1 MNALTGI
8 QAAAVA
14 RSRPGAQGTA
24 WTHGLAAAG
33 LWAGVSAL
41 TWAWPD
47 ADDLGRT
54 GLLAAG
60 AAAMAAA
67 LACAALLARARALPA
82 ALRQAGPWLVVLAL
96 GLGGWELATAKLDLL
111 PRPFFAAPQ
120 SMLEVLTDDW
130 PRLGE
135 SLLRSLWLL
144 VPAYLLGAGAGF
156 LTGVAVGWSR
166 AVGYWVHPVLRLIGP
181 VPAVAWIPIAFFV
194 FPSSRSASTFLIA
207 LATFF
212 PVAVLTWSGV
222 AAVSAAYYDVARTM
236 GAKPWFLVR
245 KVAIP
250 AAMPSV
256 FVGLFMGLGASFSV
270 LVVAE
275 MLGVKA
281 GLGWYMQ
288 WAQGWAAYANM
299 YVALLV
305 MAGMCTALITLLF
318 RVRDRLLSWQRG
330 LVRW

>member
-1 MNALTGI
+1 MSGVVDATRVALVGRPTARNPIWWVGLG
-8 QAAAVA
+8 AAA
-14 RSRPGAQGTA
+14 
-24 WTHGLAAAG
+24 
-33 LWAGVSAL
+33 LWATSAAIIM
-41 TWAWPD
+41 TWPD

-54 GLLAAG
+54 QLLGWLAA
-60 AAAMAAA
+60 AAAAGLAVASLSAAI
-67 LACAALLARARALPA
+67 RPLPA
-82 ALRQAGPWLVVLAL
+82 ALRYAGPWLAVLAL
-96 GLGGWELATAKLDLL
+96 GLGGWELVTAKLDLL

-144 VPAYLLGAGAGF
+144 VPAYLLGASAGF

-194 FPSSRSASTFLIA
+194 FPSSPSASTFLIA

-222 AAVSAAYYDVARTM
+222 SAVSAAYYDVARTM

-245 KVAIP
+245 KVAVP
-250 AAMPSV
+250 AALPSV

-299 YVALLV
+299 YVALMV
-305 MAGMCTALITLLF
+305 MAFMCTALITLLF
-318 RVRDRLLSWQRG
+318 KVRDRTLSWQKG